1 MYSINEKADALYVF
15 TQKKTVV
22 NTFTSDITMSNSKQL
37 KRTFNLLILIII
49 KNLLCTIVDQKK
61 ALQTDALSYNGY
73 KQTKVHYLMTFSL
86 TLVDLKIVKNYF
98 KN

>member
-1 MYSINEKADALYVF
+1 MKKQMHFMFLHK
-15 TQKKTVV
+15 KKTVV